1 MKAKRSTFKVLFY
14 LKRTAVRVSD
24 GKVPVMVRITINGE
38 PAPFSAKLFVTPS
51 LWLTKAGKVKG
62 RASEAEE
69 INPQLDEIRTRINN
83 HYYRILRE
91 DDFVTAE
98 KVRNAFLGI
107 GVMENCILKDFQNMN
122 REFGEMVKKNLR
134 SQSTYTKYLTVYKHL
149 ETFMWEKKKRTD
161 MAYKELT
168 KDFID
173 DFDSYLRNE
182 KGLSA
187 NTLWIY
193 TMPVLSLTDKA
204 WRRGIIPTDPFSE
217 YQLEMEETDR
227 GYLTEEEIR
236 TIANATFKSKQ
247 ACLVR
252 DMFLF
257 GCFTGLSYIDIKTL
271 TYDKIQRMD
280 FDGEEWIITRRTKTR
295 VSSNVPLMEIAK
307 ELIERYKGL
316 AEDDFV
322 FPMPSNGTCN
332 NQLKKI
338 AMACG
343 INKEV
348 SFHLSRHT
356 FATTVYLCNG
366 GTIEALSKILGH
378 KHISTTQI
386 YAVMTNKMV
395 SSDFRSISANLAA
408 MQKNVLDKEEKKAG
422 RQQRKVTALRE
433 TA

>member
-1 MKAKRSTFKVLFY
+1 
-14 LKRTAVRVSD
+14 
-24 GKVPVMVRITINGE
+24 
-38 PAPFSAKLFVTPS
+38 
-51 LWLTKAGKVKG
+51 
-62 RASEAEE
+62 
-69 INPQLDEIRTRINN
+69 
-83 HYYRILRE
+83 
-91 DDFVTAE
+91 
-98 KVRNAFLGI
+98 
-107 GVMENCILKDFQNMN
+107 MENCILKDFQTMN
-122 REFGEMVKKNLR
+122 REFGEMVEKKLR
-134 SQSTYTKYLTVYKHL
+134 AKSTYNKYLTVYKHL
-149 ETFMWEKKKRTD
+149 EAFMWEKRKRTD

-193 TMPVLSLTDKA
+193 TMPILSLTDKA
-204 WRRGIIPTDPFSE
+204 WRRGIIRTDPFSE
-217 YQLEMEETDR
+217 YSLEMQETDR
-227 GYLTEEEIR
+227 GYLTEEELKL
-236 TIANATFKSKQ
+236 IANTVFVDKQ
-247 ACLVR
+247 TNLVR

-280 FDGEEWIITRRTKTR
+280 FDGEEWIITRRTKTK

-316 AEDDFV
+316 AKDDFV
-322 FPMPSNGTCN
+322 FPMPGNGTCN
-332 NQLKKI
+332 NYLKKI
-338 AMACG
+338 AAICK

-348 SFHLSRHT
+348 TFHLSRHT

-386 YAVMTNKMV
+386 YAEVTNKMV
-395 SSDFRSISANLAA
+395 SSDFRSISGNLAA
-408 MQKNVLDKEEKKAG
+408 MQKKVLDRKQKKVSK
-422 RQQRKVTALRE
+422 QQAVAMRE

>member
-1 MKAKRSTFKVLFY
+1 MKTKRSTFKVLFY
-14 LKRTAVRVSD
+14 VKRTAARVSD
-24 GKVPVMVRITINGE
+24 GKAPVMARITIDGDI
-38 PAPFSAKLFVTPS
+38 ATFSAKLFVTPS
-51 LWLTKAGKVKG
+51 LWNAEAGKVSGKS
-62 RASEAEE
+62 AEALQ
-69 INPQLDEIRTRINN
+69 INPQLEEIKARINN
-83 HYYRILRE
+83 HYYQILRA
-91 DDFVTAE
+91 DDFVTSE

-107 GVMENCILKDFQNMN
+107 GVMENCILKDFQTMN
-122 REFGEMVKKNLR
+122 KEFGEMVEKKLR
-134 SQSTYTKYLTVYKHL
+134 AKSTYNKYLTVYKHL
-149 ETFMWEKKKRTD
+149 EAFMWEKKKRTD

-193 TMPVLSLTDKA
+193 TMPILSLTDKA
-204 WRRGIIPTDPFSE
+204 WRRGIIRTDPFSE
-217 YQLEMEETDR
+217 YSLEMQETDR
-227 GYLTEEEIR
+227 GYLTEEELKL
-236 TIANATFKSKQ
+236 IANTVFVDKQ
-247 ACLVR
+247 TNLVR

-280 FDGEEWIITRRTKTR
+280 FDGEEWIITRRTKTK

-332 NQLKKI
+332 DYLKKI
-338 AMACG
+338 AAVCK

-348 SFHLSRHT
+348 TFHLSRHT

-386 YAVMTNKMV
+386 YAEVTNKMV
-395 SSDFRSISANLAA
+395 SSDFRSISGNLAA
-408 MQKNVLDKEEKKAG
+408 MQKKVLDRKQKKVSK
-422 RQQRKVTALRE
+422 QQAATLRE

>member
-1 MKAKRSTFKVLFY
+1 MKTKRSTFKVLFY
-14 LKRTAVRVSD
+14 VKRTAARVSD
-24 GKVPVMVRITINGE
+24 GKAPVMARITIDGDI
-38 PAPFSAKLFVTPS
+38 ATFSAKLFVTPS
-51 LWLTKAGKVKG
+51 LWNAEAGKVNGKS
-62 RASEAEE
+62 AEAVE
-69 INPQLDEIRTRINN
+69 INPQLEEIKARINN
-83 HYYRILRE
+83 HYYQILRA
-91 DDFVTAE
+91 DDFVTSE

-107 GVMENCILKDFQNMN
+107 GVMENCILKDFQTMN
-122 REFGEMVKKNLR
+122 KEFGDMVEKKLR
-134 SQSTYTKYLTVYKHL
+134 AKSTYNKYLTVYKHL
-149 ETFMWEKKKRTD
+149 EAFVWEKKKRTD

-204 WRRGIIPTDPFSE
+204 WRRGIIRTDPFSE
-217 YQLEMEETDR
+217 YKLEMEETDR
-227 GYLTEEEIR
+227 GYLTEEELQ
-236 TIANATFKSKQ
+236 TVANTVFVDKQ
-247 ACLVR
+247 TNLVR

-271 TYDKIQRMD
+271 TFDKIQRMD
-280 FDGEEWIITRRTKTR
+280 FDGEEWIITRRTKTK

-307 ELIERYKGL
+307 ELI
-316 AEDDFV
+316 ATV
-322 FPMPSNGTCN
+322 
-332 NQLKKI
+332 
-338 AMACG
+338 CG

-348 SFHLSRHT
+348 TFHLSRHT

-386 YAVMTNKMV
+386 YAVVTNKMV
-395 SSDFRSISANLAA
+395 SSDFRAISANLAT
-408 MQKNVLDKEEKKAG
+408 MQKKVLDKKQKKVKK
-422 RQQRKVTALRE
+422 QQTAALRE

>member
-1 MKAKRSTFKVLFY
+1 MKTKRSTFATSFYIKRSAVRNRDGKAPIMVKISIDGDDKVLG
-14 LKRTAVRVSD
+14 T
-24 GKVPVMVRITINGE
+24 
-38 PAPFSAKLFVTPS
+38 KLFVTPD
-51 LWLTKAGKVKG
+51 LWENGKAKGKS
-62 RASEAEE
+62 AEATE
-69 INPQLDEIRTRINN
+69 INGQLKEVSARLTN
-83 HYYRILRE
+83 HYHRILRE
-91 DDFVTAE
+91 EDFVTAE
-98 KVRNAFLGI
+98 KLRNAFLGV
-107 GVMENCILKDFQNMN
+107 GVMENCILKDFQTINK
-122 REFGEMVKKNLR
+122 EFGDMVEKKLR
-134 SQSTYTKYLTVYKHL
+134 AKSTYNKYLTVYKHL
-149 ETFMWEKKKRTD
+149 EAFMWEKKKRTD

-204 WRRGIIPTDPFSE
+204 WRRGIIRTDPFSE
-217 YQLEMEETDR
+217 YKLEMEETDR
-227 GYLTEEEIR
+227 GYLTEEELQ
-236 TIANATFKSKQ
+236 TVANTVFVDKQ
-247 ACLVR
+247 TNLVR

-271 TYDKIQRMD
+271 TFDKIQRMD
-280 FDGEEWIITRRTKTR
+280 FDGEEWIITRRTKTK

-316 AEDDFV
+316 AKDDFV

-332 NQLKKI
+332 DHLKRI
-338 AMACG
+338 ATACG

-348 SFHLSRHT
+348 TFHLSRHT
-356 FATTVYLCNG
+356 FATTVYICNG

-386 YAVMTNKMV
+386 YAVVTNKMV
-395 SSDFRSISANLAA
+395 SSDFRAISANLAT
-408 MQKNVLDKEEKKAG
+408 MQKKVLDKKQKKVKK
-422 RQQRKVTALRE
+422 QQTAALRE